1 MTRCKRRR
9 KERREARIVT
19 AAGIAALCGVG
30 IATARC
36 DAADW
41 VRVNAAEALHHQ
53 RARRRAERRQ
63 PASSLAASPS
73 ASSKRNLIMPAA
85 APVSLLPAQL
95 ARRGSSFLL
104 PSLSHSLSLLHVYFF
119 SLVDIA
125 PSVMSYRRSEMDR
138 LRRAGAD
145 YEVGVSPARGSGEV
159 GADSPSSMTYR
170 ERRSARRKSRQQ
182 ERKSE
187 LGNGH
192 TAAAASSAYGGI
204 PWGSLDDD
212 AAIYLPQK
220 GESVCVLDY
229 FRRCALRYF
238 FLERTCLSMIGIS

>member
-1 MTRCKRRR
+1 
-9 KERREARIVT
+9 
-19 AAGIAALCGVG
+19 
-30 IATARC
+30 
-36 DAADW
+36 
-41 VRVNAAEALHHQ
+41 
-53 RARRRAERRQ
+53 
-63 PASSLAASPS
+63 
-73 ASSKRNLIMPAA
+73 
-85 APVSLLPAQL
+85 
-95 ARRGSSFLL
+95 
-104 PSLSHSLSLLHVYFF
+104 
-119 SLVDIA
+119 
-125 PSVMSYRRSEMDR
+125 MSYRRSEMDR

-187 LGNGH
+187 LGSGH

-238 FLERTCLSMIGIS
+238 FLYVHVYQ

>member
-1 MTRCKRRR
+1 M
-9 KERREARIVT
+9 
-19 AAGIAALCGVG
+19 
-30 IATARC
+30 
-36 DAADW
+36 
-41 VRVNAAEALHHQ
+41 
-53 RARRRAERRQ
+53 
-63 PASSLAASPS
+63 
-73 ASSKRNLIMPAA
+73 
-85 APVSLLPAQL
+85 
-95 ARRGSSFLL
+95 
-104 PSLSHSLSLLHVYFF
+104 YFF

-187 LGNGH
+187 LGSGH

-238 FLERTCLSMIGIS
+238 FLRTSTCLSMICIS

>member
-19 AAGIAALCGVG
+19 AAGIAAVRGVG

-36 DAADW
+36 DAAEW
-41 VRVNAAEALHHQ
+41 ERVDAAEALHRP

-104 PSLSHSLSLLHVYFF
+104 QVYRTHFHSSMYFF

-238 FLERTCLSMIGIS
+238 FLERPCLSMIGIS